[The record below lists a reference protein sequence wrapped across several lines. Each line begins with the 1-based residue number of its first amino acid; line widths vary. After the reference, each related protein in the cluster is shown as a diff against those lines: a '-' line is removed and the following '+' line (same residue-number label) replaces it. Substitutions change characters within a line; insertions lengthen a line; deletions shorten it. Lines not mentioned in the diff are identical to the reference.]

1 MKRSMWR
8 LLKKSL
14 HHQFVGALV
23 VLYVLSV
30 TATAFAFDSSAI
42 VCRPATGDNCGLVA
56 VKTRHDRASRERTD
70 RNDWPDRS
78 IPCCGVV
85 CWTGLAPE
93 IIFRPP
99 RRTQLQM
106 VSLLIEER
114 VVERCFNRLERP
126 PKFLLSF

>member
-30 TATAFAFDSSAI
+30 IATAFAFDSSAI
-42 VCRPATGDNCGLVA
+42 GCRSATGDTYGLVT
-56 VKTRHDRASRERTD
+56 VKARRDQAGCTD

-78 IPCCGVV
+78 SPCCGVV
-85 CWTGLAPE
+85 CWSGLAPE

-99 RRTQLQM
+99 RRAQLQM
-106 VSLLIEER
+106 VFLLIEEC
-114 VVERCFNRLERP
+114 VVERCLNRLERP
-126 PKFLLSF
+126 PKFLLSL